1 MTTSE
6 IFNNILMVIGAIAL
20 GLLITVFLWKILDEI
35 SDRKKLKKEIAL
47 AEKNLLQNQI
57 ERIESISEQCRILGE
72 LTTCL
77 SEQIQLGI
85 QSDRNQD
92 KMIIELKRQL
102 DANRNNRSSNNNG

>member
-6 IFNNILMVIGAIAL
+6 IFNNILMVIGAFTLA
-20 GLLITVFLWKILDEI
+20 LLITTLLWKILDELV
-35 SDRKKLKKEIAL
+35 DRKKSKKEIAL

-57 ERIESISEQCRILGE
+57 ESFSEQCRILGE